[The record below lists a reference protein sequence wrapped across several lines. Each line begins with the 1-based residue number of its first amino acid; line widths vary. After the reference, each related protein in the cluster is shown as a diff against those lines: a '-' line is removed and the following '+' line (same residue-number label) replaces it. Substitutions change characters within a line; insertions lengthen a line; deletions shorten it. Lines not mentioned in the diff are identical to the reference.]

1 MDFLKRVTDFWMIVK
16 HVYSTVNDGE
26 ISLVEKYSKIVR
38 SESVFDPIDGLM
50 CIVMFEK

>member
-1 MDFLKRVTDFWMIVK
+1 MIEK
-16 HVYSTVNDGE
+16 HMYSTVNDGE

-38 SESVFDPIDGLM
+38 GEWVFDPVDGLM